1 MKLSIWI
8 LGLMWL
14 IMAESSIVIAQT
26 IPPKNRINA
35 RVIRYLTGP
44 AEFPLVMPTDVAID
58 SKNRAYVADGVNDR
72 ILRFTAEGGLD
83 KIIIPPNGEKLDQPV
98 GLAIDPNDQV
108 WIADTGNHRIVV
120 ISQDGKQIK
129 TIDIPP
135 DELGN
140 PADPTDLVI
149 SSLDGR
155 CYVVD
160 NNNHRLLIR
169 GKDSGNWI
177 TMGKKG
183 RALGQFDYPLMICIG
198 IEEYI
203 YLSETMGS
211 RIQRIS
217 PTDRWSGLIGG
228 WGVELGQ
235 FYRPKGVAADKEGR
249 VFVSDSTLKVI
260 QVFGPWGRVNGVL
273 CNEQGELLRFN
284 HPMGMDF
291 DSDGLLYVVELGA
304 NRVVVVS
311 LFQEKQQLY

>member
-1 MKLSIWI
+1 
-8 LGLMWL
+8 
-14 IMAESSIVIAQT
+14 
-26 IPPKNRINA
+26 
-35 RVIRYLTGP
+35 
-44 AEFPLVMPTDVAID
+44 
-58 SKNRAYVADGVNDR
+58 
-72 ILRFTAEGGLD
+72 
-83 KIIIPPNGEKLDQPV
+83 
-98 GLAIDPNDQV
+98 
-108 WIADTGNHRIVV
+108 
-120 ISQDGKQIK
+120 
-129 TIDIPP
+129 
-135 DELGN
+135 
-140 PADPTDLVI
+140 
-149 SSLDGR
+149 
-155 CYVVD
+155 
-160 NNNHRLLIR
+160 
-169 GKDSGNWI
+169 
-177 TMGKKG
+177 
-183 RALGQFDYPLMICIG
+183 
-198 IEEYI
+198 
-203 YLSETMGS
+203 MGS